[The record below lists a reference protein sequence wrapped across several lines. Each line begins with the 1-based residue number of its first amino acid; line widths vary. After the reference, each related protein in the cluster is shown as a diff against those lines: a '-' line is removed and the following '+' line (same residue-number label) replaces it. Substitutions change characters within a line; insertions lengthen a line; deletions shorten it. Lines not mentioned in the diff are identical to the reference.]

1 MADNFYTSV
10 IQRGNYLLV
19 REIKDGKRVS
29 QKIRWRPTFYGP
41 TEKKS
46 ALRTLQGQRVAPV
59 VLESIT
65 EGRGFLERYKDQ
77 PDLIYGFE
85 RYPFVYIAEE
95 YPDFV
100 TWDMNKILILTL
112 DIEVACES
120 GFPDAQKADEPLLSI
135 TVKNQSNKAIMV
147 WGIAEYHTDRKD
159 VRYILCENENDLLK
173 KFLDFWSSIQ
183 PDIVTGWNVQFFD
196 IPYLCNRINKLF
208 GEKEVEKLSPWGYVN
223 EESVYQ
229 YGRQQQKY
237 DIFGVSCLDYMD
249 LYRKFTYTNQESF
262 RLDHIAFVE
271 LGEKKDP
278 NPYET
283 YREWYTKDYQ
293 SFVDYNV
300 KDVELVDAL
309 EDKMKLIELALTVA
323 YEAKVNYEDV
333 YSQVKMWDVLIYN
346 YLKGKNIVVPK
357 RRISEK
363 NDRYEGAYVKEPQ
376 TGMHKWVMSF
386 DLNSLYPHLIMQY
399 NISPETLVQEG
410 NGEVSVDKLL
420 EESVEIP
427 DDGCAVTPNG
437 ARFRKDFHGFLP
449 QLMEKMYDDRVKF
462 KKWTL
467 EAKQQYENTREK
479 KYLNEISKY
488 NNIQMARKIA
498 LNSAY
503 GAIGNQYFRYYDR
516 KMATAITTSGQL
528 SIRWI
533 ENDVNRYLNRILQT
547 DDKDYVIASDTDS
560 IYVSFDELVSKSFG
574 EKTDVSNDRIVS
586 FLATVAQ
593 EKMEPFI
600 DESYKKLAR
609 YVNAYAQKMDMAREV
624 IADKGIW
631 TAKKRYILNV
641 HDSEGVR
648 YAEPQLKIMGI
659 EAVKSSTPAPC
670 REKIKEA
677 LNIIINDDEK
687 ILNEFIQDFRNEFM
701 SLRGEEIAYPRSC
714 NNLKKYRDSSS
725 IFIKGTPMHIKG
737 ALIYNHLLNKN
748 KIVNKYPLIQ
758 EGDKIKFLELKTP
771 NRLQSNVISFMTRL
785 PREFDMQEV
794 INYDVMFEKSFI
806 DPLSF
811 ILEEIHWNVDRSYGT
826 QTTLEHLFG

>member
-1 MADNFYTSV
+1 MPDNFYTSV

-19 REIKDGKRVS
+19 REIKNDKRVS
-29 QKIRWRPTFYGP
+29 QKIRWRPTFYG
-41 TEKKS
+41 TTHKRSTLKT
-46 ALRTLQGQRVAPV
+46 LRGENVSPV
-59 VLESIT
+59 TLESIT
-65 EGRGFLERYKDQ
+65 EGRNFLERYKDQ
-77 PDLIYGFE
+77 PDLIHGFE
-85 RYPFVYIAEE
+85 RYPFVYIAEQ
-95 YPDFV
+95 YPDYV
-100 TWDMNKILILTL
+100 NWDMDKILIITL

-120 GFPDAQKADEPLLSI
+120 GFPDPQKADEPLLCI

-147 WGIAEYHTDRKD
+147 WGVADYTNDRKD
-159 VRYILCENENDLLK
+159 VRYIQCDDETDLLK
-173 KFLDFWSSIQ
+173 KFIDFWSSIQ

-196 IPYLCNRINKLF
+196 IPYLCNRIDKLF
-208 GEKEVEKLSPWGYVN
+208 GEDVVKKLSPWGYVN
-223 EESVYQ
+223 EENVYQ

-237 DIFGVSCLDYMD
+237 DIFGVACLDYLD
-249 LYRKFTYTNQESF
+249 LYRKFTYTNQESY

-271 LGEKKDP
+271 LGERKNE

-283 YREWYTKDYQ
+283 YQEWYTKDYQ
-293 SFVDYNV
+293 SFVDYNIT
-300 KDVELVDAL
+300 DVELVDAL
-309 EDKMKLIELALTVA
+309 EDRMKLIELALTVA

-346 YLKGKNIVVPK
+346 FLRSKDIVVPK
-357 RRISEK
+357 RRISAK
-363 NDRYEGAYVKEPQ
+363 DDRYEGAYVKEPQ

-399 NISPETLVQEG
+399 NISPETLITQG
-410 NGEVSVDKLL
+410 NGEVSVEKLL
-420 EESVEIP
+420 DKKVELP

-437 ARFRKDFHGFLP
+437 AKFRKDFHGFLP

-467 EAKQQYENTREK
+467 DAKQRYEDTKER
-479 KYLNEISKY
+479 KYQNEISKY

-516 KMATAITTSGQL
+516 KMATAITTAGQL

-533 ENDVNRYLNRILQT
+533 ENKVNGYLNKLLST
-547 DDKDYVIASDTDS
+547 TEVDYIIASDTDS
-560 IYVSFDELVSKSFG
+560 IYVRFDELISHINPKNPVDFLDKVAR
-574 EKTDVSNDRIVS
+574 EKIEPYITKCYEE
-586 FLATVAQ
+586 LA
-593 EKMEPFI
+593 E
-600 DESYKKLAR
+600 

-624 IADKGIW
+624 IADRGIW

-641 HDSEGVR
+641 HASEGVR
-648 YAEPQLKIMGI
+648 STTPQLKIMGI

-677 LNIIINDDEK
+677 LQIIINEDEK
-687 ILNEFIQDFRNEFM
+687 VLNKFVQEFRKEFM
-701 SLRGEEIAYPRSC
+701 SLDVEEIAYPRSC
-714 NNLKKYRDSSS
+714 NNLQKYRNSST

-737 ALIYNHLLNKN
+737 ALIYNYLLNSEG
-748 KIVNKYPLIQ
+748 VGNKYPKIQ

-785 PREFDMQEV
+785 PKEFDMKGI
-794 INYDVMFEKSFI
+794 INYDVMFEKSFV
-806 DPLSF
+806 DPLTF
-811 ILEEIHWNVDRSYGT
+811 ILDEINWNVDRSYGT
-826 QTTLEHLFG
+826 ATTLEHLFG

>member
-41 TEKKS
+41 TNKKS
-46 ALRTLQGQRVAPV
+46 KLKTLQGETVGPV

-65 EGRGFLERYKDQ
+65 EGRNFLERYKDQ
-77 PDLIYGFE
+77 PHLICGFE
-85 RYPFVYIAEE
+85 RYPFVYIAEQ
-95 YPDFV
+95 YPEFV
-100 TWDMNKILILTL
+100 NWDMDKILILTI

-159 VRYILCENENDLLK
+159 VRYILCENENDLFK
-173 KFLDFWSSIQ
+173 KFLDFWTSIQ
-183 PDIVTGWNVQFFD
+183 PDIVTGWNIQFFD

-208 GEKEVEKLSPWGYVN
+208 GEKVVEKLSPWGYVN

-271 LGEKKDP
+271 LGERKME

-346 YLKGKNIVVPK
+346 YLKSKNIVVPK
-357 RRISEK
+357 RKISTK
-363 NDRYEGAYVKEPQ
+363 DDRYEGAYVKEPQ
-376 TGMHKWVMSF
+376 TGMHNWVMSF

-399 NISPETLVQEG
+399 NISPETLVEEG

-528 SIRWI
+528 AIRWI

-593 EKMEPFI
+593 EKLEPFI

-687 ILNEFIQDFRNEFM
+687 ILNEFIQEFRKEFM
-701 SLRGEEIAYPRSC
+701 SLKGEEIAYPRSC
-714 NNLKKYRDSSS
+714 NNLKKYKDSSS

-737 ALIYNHLLNKN
+737 ALIYNHLLNQN

>member
-46 ALRTLQGQRVAPV
+46 PLRTLQGQRVAPV

-77 PDLIYGFE
+77 PDLISGFE
-85 RYPFVYIAEE
+85 RYPFVYIAEQYPE
-95 YPDFV
+95 YV
-100 TWDMNKILILTL
+100 TWDMDKILILTL

-120 GFPDAQKADEPLLSI
+120 GFPNAQKADEPLLCI

-147 WGIAEYHTDRKD
+147 WGIADYNNDRKD
-159 VRYILCENENDLLK
+159 VRYILCDNEEDLLK

-196 IPYLCNRINKLF
+196 IPYLCNRIDKLF
-208 GEKEVEKLSPWGYVN
+208 GEKEVRKLSPWGYVN
-223 EESVYQ
+223 EQSVYQ

-237 DIFGVSCLDYMD
+237 DIFGVACLDYLD
-249 LYRKFTYTNQESF
+249 LYRKFTYTNQESY

-271 LGEKKDP
+271 LGERKDE

-283 YREWYTKDYQ
+283 YQEWYTKDYQ
-293 SFVDYNV
+293 SFVSYNIT
-300 KDVELVDAL
+300 DVELVDAL

-346 YLKGKNIVVPK
+346 FLRSKNIVVPK
-357 RRISEK
+357 RKISTK
-363 NDRYEGAYVKEPQ
+363 DDRYEGAYVKEPQ

-399 NISPETLVQEG
+399 NISPETLVEQG
-410 NGEVSVDKLL
+410 NGEVSVEKLL
-420 EESVEIP
+420 EKKVELP
-427 DDGCAVTPNG
+427 DDGCTVTPNG

-449 QLMEKMYDDRVKF
+449 QLMEKMYNDRVKF

-467 EAKQQYENTREK
+467 EAKQKYEDTKER
-479 KYLNEISKY
+479 KYFNEISKY

-533 ENDVNRYLNRILQT
+533 ENKVNNYLNKILST
-547 DDKDYVIASDTDS
+547 TDKDYIIASDTDS
-560 IYVSFDELVSKSFG
+560 IYVRFDELVNQINPKNPVDFLDKVAR
-574 EKTDVSNDRIVS
+574 EKI
-586 FLATVAQ
+586 
-593 EKMEPFI
+593 EPFI
-600 DESYKKLAR
+600 TKCFEELAN

-624 IADKGIW
+624 IADRGIW

-648 YAEPQLKIMGI
+648 YTTPQLKIMGI

-677 LNIIINDDEK
+677 LQIIINEDEK
-687 ILNEFIQDFRNEFM
+687 VLNKFVQEFRKEFM
-701 SLRGEEIAYPRSC
+701 SLDVEEIAYPRSC
-714 NNLKKYRDSSS
+714 NNLKKYRNSSTV
-725 IFIKGTPMHIKG
+725 FIKGTPMHIKG
-737 ALIYNHLLNKN
+737 ALIYNHLLN
-748 KIVNKYPLIQ
+748 IEGVGNKYPKIQ

-771 NRLQSNVISFMTRL
+771 NRVQSNVISFMTRL
-785 PREFDMQEV
+785 PKEFDMKGI
-794 INYDVMFEKSFI
+794 INYEVMFEKSFV
-806 DPLSF
+806 DPLTF
-811 ILEEIHWNVDRSYGT
+811 ILDEINWRVDRSYGT
-826 QTTLEHLFG
+826 STTLEHLFG

>member
-19 REIKDGKRVS
+19 RGIKDGKRVS

-46 ALRTLQGQRVAPV
+46 PLRTLQGQRVAPV

-77 PDLIYGFE
+77 PDLISGFE
-85 RYPFVYIAEE
+85 RYPFVYIAEQYPE
-95 YPDFV
+95 YV
-100 TWDMNKILILTL
+100 TWDMDKILILTL

-120 GFPDAQKADEPLLSI
+120 GFPNAQKADEPLLCI

-147 WGIAEYHTDRKD
+147 WGIADYNNDRKD
-159 VRYILCENENDLLK
+159 VRYIRCDNEEDLLK

-196 IPYLCNRINKLF
+196 IPYLCNRIDKLF
-208 GEKEVEKLSPWGYVN
+208 GEKEVRKLSPWGYVN
-223 EESVYQ
+223 EQSVYQ

-237 DIFGVSCLDYMD
+237 DIFGVACLDYLD
-249 LYRKFTYTNQESF
+249 LYRKFTYINQESY

-271 LGEKKDP
+271 LGERKEE

-283 YREWYTKDYQ
+283 YQEWYTQDYQ
-293 SFVDYNV
+293 SFVSYNIT
-300 KDVELVDAL
+300 DVELVDAL

-346 YLKGKNIVVPK
+346 FLRSKNIVVPK
-357 RRISEK
+357 RKTSTK
-363 NDRYEGAYVKEPQ
+363 DDRYEGAYVKEPQ

-399 NISPETLVQEG
+399 NISPETLVEQG
-410 NGEVSVDKLL
+410 NGEVSVEKLL
-420 EESVEIP
+420 EKKVELP

-437 ARFRKDFHGFLP
+437 ARFRKDFQGFLP
-449 QLMEKMYDDRVKF
+449 QLMEKMYNDRVKF

-467 EAKQQYENTREK
+467 EAKQKYEDTKER
-479 KYLNEISKY
+479 KYFNEISKY

-533 ENDVNRYLNRILQT
+533 ENKVNNYLNKILST
-547 DDKDYVIASDTDS
+547 TDKDYIIASDTDS
-560 IYVSFDELVSKSFG
+560 IYVRFDELINEINPKNPVDFLDKVAR
-574 EKTDVSNDRIVS
+574 EKIEPYITKCYEE
-586 FLATVAQ
+586 LA
-593 EKMEPFI
+593 E
-600 DESYKKLAR
+600 

-624 IADKGIW
+624 IADRGIW

-648 YAEPQLKIMGI
+648 YTTPQLKIMGI

-677 LNIIINDDEK
+677 LQIIINEDEK
-687 ILNEFIQDFRNEFM
+687 VLNDFVQEVRKEFM
-701 SLRGEEIAYPRSC
+701 SLEVEEIAYPRSC
-714 NNLKKYRDSSS
+714 NNLKKYRNSSTV
-725 IFIKGTPMHIKG
+725 FIKGTPMHIKG
-737 ALIYNHLLNKN
+737 ALIYNHLLN
-748 KIVNKYPLIQ
+748 IEGVGNKYPKIQ

-771 NRLQSNVISFMTRL
+771 NRVQSNVISFMTRL
-785 PREFDMQEV
+785 PKEFDMKGI
-794 INYDVMFEKSFI
+794 INYDVMFEKSFV
-806 DPLSF
+806 DPLTF
-811 ILEEIHWNVDRSYGT
+811 ILDEINWRVDRSYGT
-826 QTTLEHLFG
+826 STTLEHLFG

>member
-19 REIKDGKRVS
+19 REIKDGKRVN

-77 PDLIYGFE
+77 PDLISGFE
-85 RYPFVYIAEE
+85 RYPFVYIAEQYPE
-95 YPDFV
+95 YV

-120 GFPDAQKADEPLLSI
+120 GFPNAQKADEPLLCI

-147 WGIAEYHTDRKD
+147 WGIADYNNDRKD
-159 VRYILCENENDLLK
+159 VRYILCDNEEDLLK

-196 IPYLCNRINKLF
+196 IPYLCNRIDKLF
-208 GEKEVEKLSPWGYVN
+208 GEKEVRKLSPWGYVN
-223 EESVYQ
+223 EQSVYQ
-229 YGRQQQKY
+229 YGREQQKY
-237 DIFGVSCLDYMD
+237 DIFGVACLDYLD
-249 LYRKFTYTNQESF
+249 LYRKFTYTNQESY

-271 LGEKKDP
+271 LGERKDE

-283 YREWYTKDYQ
+283 YQEWYTKDYQ
-293 SFVDYNV
+293 SFVSYNIT
-300 KDVELVDAL
+300 DVELVDAL

-346 YLKGKNIVVPK
+346 FLKSKNIVVPK
-357 RRISEK
+357 RKTSTK
-363 NDRYEGAYVKEPQ
+363 DDRYEGAYVKEPQ

-399 NISPETLVQEG
+399 NISPETLVEQG
-410 NGEVSVDKLL
+410 NGEVSVEKLL
-420 EESVEIP
+420 EKKVELP

-437 ARFRKDFHGFLP
+437 AKFRKDFHGFLP
-449 QLMEKMYDDRVKF
+449 QLMEKMYNDRVKF

-467 EAKQQYENTREK
+467 EAKQKYEDTKER
-479 KYLNEISKY
+479 KYFNEISKY

-533 ENDVNRYLNRILQT
+533 ENKVNDYLNNILST
-547 DDKDYVIASDTDS
+547 TDKDYIIASDTDS
-560 IYVSFDELVSKSFG
+560 IYVRFDELINEINPKNPVDFLDKVAR
-574 EKTDVSNDRIVS
+574 EKIEPYITKCYEE
-586 FLATVAQ
+586 LA
-593 EKMEPFI
+593 E
-600 DESYKKLAR
+600 
-609 YVNAYAQKMDMAREV
+609 YVNAYEQKMDMAREV
-624 IADKGIW
+624 IADRGIW

-648 YAEPQLKIMGI
+648 YTTPQLKIMGI

-677 LNIIINDDEK
+677 LQIIINEDEK
-687 ILNEFIQDFRNEFM
+687 VLNKFVQEFRKEFM
-701 SLRGEEIAYPRSC
+701 SLDVEEIAYPRSC
-714 NNLKKYRDSSS
+714 NNLKKYKNSSTV
-725 IFIKGTPMHIKG
+725 FIKGTPMHIKG
-737 ALIYNHLLNKN
+737 ALIYNHLLN
-748 KIVNKYPLIQ
+748 IEGVGNKYPKIQ

-771 NRLQSNVISFMTRL
+771 NRVQSNVISFMTRL
-785 PREFDMQEV
+785 PKEFDMTGI
-794 INYDVMFEKSFI
+794 INYDVMFEKSFV
-806 DPLSF
+806 DTLTF
-811 ILEEIHWNVDRSYGT
+811 ILDEINWRVDRSYGT
-826 QTTLEHLFG
+826 STTLEHLFG

>member
-19 REIKDGKRVS
+19 REIKDGKRVN

-59 VLESIT
+59 VLDSIT

-77 PDLIYGFE
+77 PDLISGFE
-85 RYPFVYIAEE
+85 RYPFVYIAEQYPE
-95 YPDFV
+95 YV
-100 TWDMNKILILTL
+100 TWDIDKILILTL

-120 GFPDAQKADEPLLSI
+120 GFPNAQKADEPLLCI

-147 WGIAEYHTDRKD
+147 WGIADYNNDRKD
-159 VRYILCENENDLLK
+159 VRYILCDNEEDLLK

-196 IPYLCNRINKLF
+196 IPYLCNRIDKLF
-208 GEKEVEKLSPWGYVN
+208 GEKEVRKLSPWGYVN

-237 DIFGVSCLDYMD
+237 DIFGVACLDYLD
-249 LYRKFTYTNQESF
+249 LYRKFTYTNQESY

-271 LGEKKDP
+271 LGERKEE

-283 YREWYTKDYQ
+283 YQEWYTKDYQ
-293 SFVDYNV
+293 SFVSYNIT
-300 KDVELVDAL
+300 DVELVDAL

-346 YLKGKNIVVPK
+346 FLKSKNIVVPK
-357 RRISEK
+357 RKVSTK
-363 NDRYEGAYVKEPQ
+363 DDRYEGAYVKEPQ

-399 NISPETLVQEG
+399 NISPETLVEQG
-410 NGEVSVDKLL
+410 NGEVSVEKLL
-420 EESVEIP
+420 EKKVELP

-449 QLMEKMYDDRVKF
+449 QLMEKMYNDRVKF

-467 EAKQQYENTREK
+467 EAKQKYEDTKER
-479 KYLNEISKY
+479 KYFNEISKY

-533 ENDVNRYLNRILQT
+533 ENKVNNYLNKILST
-547 DDKDYVIASDTDS
+547 TDKDYIIASDTDS
-560 IYVSFDELVSKSFG
+560 IYVRFDELINEINPKNPVDFLDKVAR
-574 EKTDVSNDRIVS
+574 EKIEPYITKCYEE
-586 FLATVAQ
+586 LA
-593 EKMEPFI
+593 E
-600 DESYKKLAR
+600 

-624 IADKGIW
+624 IADRGIW

-648 YAEPQLKIMGI
+648 YTTPQLKIMGI

-677 LNIIINDDEK
+677 LQIIINEDEK
-687 ILNEFIQDFRNEFM
+687 VLNDFVQEFRKEFM
-701 SLRGEEIAYPRSC
+701 SLEVEEIAYPRSC
-714 NNLKKYRDSSS
+714 NNLKKYRNSSTV
-725 IFIKGTPMHIKG
+725 FIKGTPMHIKG
-737 ALIYNHLLNKN
+737 ALIYNHLLN
-748 KIVNKYPLIQ
+748 IEGVGNKYPKIQ

-771 NRLQSNVISFMTRL
+771 NRVQSNVISFMTRL
-785 PREFDMQEV
+785 PKEFDMKGI
-794 INYDVMFEKSFI
+794 INYDVMFEKSFV
-806 DPLSF
+806 DPLTF
-811 ILEEIHWNVDRSYGT
+811 ILDEINWRVDRSYGT
-826 QTTLEHLFG
+826 STTLEHLFG

>member
-19 REIKDGKRVS
+19 REINDGKRVS

-77 PDLIYGFE
+77 PDLISGFE
-85 RYPFVYIAEE
+85 RYPFVYIAEQYPE
-95 YPDFV
+95 YV

-120 GFPDAQKADEPLLSI
+120 GFPNAQKADEPLLCI

-147 WGIAEYHTDRKD
+147 WGIADYNNDRKD
-159 VRYILCENENDLLK
+159 VRYILCDNEEDLLK

-196 IPYLCNRINKLF
+196 IPYLCNRIDKLF
-208 GEKEVEKLSPWGYVN
+208 GEKEVRKLSPWGYVN
-223 EESVYQ
+223 EQSVYQ
-229 YGRQQQKY
+229 YGREQQKY
-237 DIFGVSCLDYMD
+237 DIFGVACLDYLD
-249 LYRKFTYTNQESF
+249 LYRKFTYTNQESY

-271 LGEKKDP
+271 LGERKDE

-283 YREWYTKDYQ
+283 YQEWYTKDYQ
-293 SFVDYNV
+293 SFVSYNIT
-300 KDVELVDAL
+300 DVELVDAL

-346 YLKGKNIVVPK
+346 FLKSKNIVVPK
-357 RRISEK
+357 RKTSTK
-363 NDRYEGAYVKEPQ
+363 DDRYEGAYVKEPQ

-399 NISPETLVQEG
+399 NISPETLVEQG
-410 NGEVSVDKLL
+410 NGEVSVEKLL
-420 EESVEIP
+420 EKKVELP

-437 ARFRKDFHGFLP
+437 AKFRKDFHGFLP
-449 QLMEKMYDDRVKF
+449 QLMEKMYNDRVKF

-467 EAKQQYENTREK
+467 EAKQKYEDTKER
-479 KYLNEISKY
+479 KYFNEISKY

-533 ENDVNRYLNRILQT
+533 ENKVNDYLNNILST
-547 DDKDYVIASDTDS
+547 TDKDYIIASDTDS
-560 IYVSFDELVSKSFG
+560 IYVRFDELINEINPKNPVDFLDKVAR
-574 EKTDVSNDRIVS
+574 EKIEPYITKCYEE
-586 FLATVAQ
+586 LA
-593 EKMEPFI
+593 E
-600 DESYKKLAR
+600 
-609 YVNAYAQKMDMAREV
+609 YVNAYEQKMDMAREV
-624 IADKGIW
+624 IADRGIW

-648 YAEPQLKIMGI
+648 YTTPQLKIMGI

-677 LNIIINDDEK
+677 LQIIINEDEK
-687 ILNEFIQDFRNEFM
+687 VLNKFVQEFRKEFM
-701 SLRGEEIAYPRSC
+701 SLDVEEIAYPRSC
-714 NNLKKYRDSSS
+714 NNLKKYRNSSTV
-725 IFIKGTPMHIKG
+725 FIKGTPMHIKG
-737 ALIYNHLLNKN
+737 ALIYNHLLNTEG
-748 KIVNKYPLIQ
+748 VSNKYPKIQ

-771 NRLQSNVISFMTRL
+771 NRVQSNDISFMTRL
-785 PREFDMQEV
+785 PKEFDMTGI
-794 INYDVMFEKSFI
+794 INYDVMVEKSFV
-806 DPLSF
+806 DPLTF
-811 ILEEIHWNVDRSYGT
+811 ILDEINWRVDRSYGT
-826 QTTLEHLFG
+826 STTLEHLFG

>member
-1 MADNFYTSV
+1 MTDNFYTSV

-19 REIKDGKRVS
+19 REIKDGKRIS

-41 TEKKS
+41 TNKKS
-46 ALRTLQGQRVAPV
+46 ELRTLQGQTVSPV

-65 EGRGFLERYKDQ
+65 EGRNFLERYKDQ
-77 PDLIYGFE
+77 PDLICGFE
-85 RYPFVYIAEE
+85 RYPYVYIAEQ
-95 YPDFV
+95 YPEFINWEMD
-100 TWDMNKILILTL
+100 KILILTI

-159 VRYILCENENDLLK
+159 VRYILCENENDLFK
-173 KFLDFWSSIQ
+173 KFLDFWTSIQ
-183 PDIVTGWNVQFFD
+183 PDIVTGWNIQFFD

-208 GEKEVEKLSPWGYVN
+208 GEKEVDKLSPWGYVK

-249 LYRKFTYTNQESF
+249 LYRKFTYTNQESY
-262 RLDHIAFVE
+262 RLDHITYVE
-271 LGEKKDP
+271 LGERKME

-283 YREWYTKDYQ
+283 YREWYSKDYQ

-346 YLKGKNIVVPK
+346 YLKSKNIVVPK

-363 NDRYEGAYVKEPQ
+363 SDRYEGAYVKEPQ

-399 NISPETLVQEG
+399 NISPETLVHEG

-420 EESVEIP
+420 EESVDIP

-467 EAKQQYENTREK
+467 EAKQQYENTKEK

-516 KMATAITTSGQL
+516 KIATAITTSGQL
-528 SIRWI
+528 AIRWI

-547 DDKDYVIASDTDS
+547 DGKDYVIASDTDS

-574 EKTDVSNDRIVS
+574 EKDDISNDRVVS
-586 FLATVAQ
+586 FLATVAK
-593 EKMEPFI
+593 EKLEPFI
-600 DESYKKLAR
+600 DESYKRLAR
-609 YVNAYAQKMDMAREV
+609 YVNAYAQKMDMVREV
-624 IADKGIW
+624 IADRGIW

-641 HDSEGVR
+641 YDSEGVR

-687 ILNEFIQDFRNEFM
+687 ILNEFILEFRKEFM
-701 SLRGEEIAYPRSC
+701 NLKGEEIAYPRSC
-714 NNLKKYRDSSS
+714 NNLKKYKDSSS

-785 PREFDMQEV
+785 PREFDMQSV

-811 ILEEIHWNVDRSYGT
+811 ILNEIHWNVDRSYGT

>member
-19 REIKDGKRVS
+19 RGIKDGKRVS

-46 ALRTLQGQRVAPV
+46 PLRTLQGQRVAPV

-77 PDLIYGFE
+77 PDLISGFE
-85 RYPFVYIAEE
+85 RYPFVYIAEQYPE
-95 YPDFV
+95 YV
-100 TWDMNKILILTL
+100 TWDMDKILILTL

-120 GFPDAQKADEPLLSI
+120 GFPNAQKADEPLLCI

-147 WGIAEYHTDRKD
+147 WGIADYNNDRKD
-159 VRYILCENENDLLK
+159 VRYILCDNEEDLLK

-196 IPYLCNRINKLF
+196 IPYLCNRIDKLF
-208 GEKEVEKLSPWGYVN
+208 GEKEVRKLSPWGYVN
-223 EESVYQ
+223 EQSVYQ

-237 DIFGVSCLDYMD
+237 DIFGVACLDYLD
-249 LYRKFTYTNQESF
+249 LYRKFTYTNQESY

-271 LGEKKDP
+271 LGERKEE

-283 YREWYTKDYQ
+283 YQEWYTKDYQ
-293 SFVDYNV
+293 SFVSYNIT
-300 KDVELVDAL
+300 DVELVDAL

-346 YLKGKNIVVPK
+346 FLRSKNIVVPK
-357 RRISEK
+357 RKTSTK
-363 NDRYEGAYVKEPQ
+363 DDRYEGAYVKEPQ

-399 NISPETLVQEG
+399 NISPETLVEQG
-410 NGEVSVDKLL
+410 NGEVSVEKLL
-420 EESVEIP
+420 EKKVELP

-437 ARFRKDFHGFLP
+437 ARFRKDFQGFLP
-449 QLMEKMYDDRVKF
+449 QLMEKMYNDRVKF

-467 EAKQQYENTREK
+467 EAKQKYEDTKER
-479 KYLNEISKY
+479 KYFNEISKY

-533 ENDVNRYLNRILQT
+533 ENKVNNYLNKILST
-547 DDKDYVIASDTDS
+547 TDKDYIIASDTDS
-560 IYVSFDELVSKSFG
+560 IYVRFDELINEINPKNPVDFLDKVAR
-574 EKTDVSNDRIVS
+574 EKIEPYITKCYEE
-586 FLATVAQ
+586 LA
-593 EKMEPFI
+593 E
-600 DESYKKLAR
+600 

-624 IADKGIW
+624 IADRGIW

-648 YAEPQLKIMGI
+648 YTTPQLKIMGI

-677 LNIIINDDEK
+677 LQIIINEDEK
-687 ILNEFIQDFRNEFM
+687 VLNDFVQEFRKEFM
-701 SLRGEEIAYPRSC
+701 SLEVEEIAYPRSC
-714 NNLKKYRDSSS
+714 NNLKKYRNSSTV
-725 IFIKGTPMHIKG
+725 FIKGTPMHIKG
-737 ALIYNHLLNKN
+737 ALIYNHLLN
-748 KIVNKYPLIQ
+748 IEGVGNKYPKIQ

-771 NRLQSNVISFMTRL
+771 NRVQSNVISFMTRL
-785 PREFDMQEV
+785 PKEFDMKGI
-794 INYDVMFEKSFI
+794 INYDVMFEKSFV
-806 DPLSF
+806 DPLTF
-811 ILEEIHWNVDRSYGT
+811 ILDEINWRVDRSYGT
-826 QTTLEHLFG
+826 STTLEHLFG